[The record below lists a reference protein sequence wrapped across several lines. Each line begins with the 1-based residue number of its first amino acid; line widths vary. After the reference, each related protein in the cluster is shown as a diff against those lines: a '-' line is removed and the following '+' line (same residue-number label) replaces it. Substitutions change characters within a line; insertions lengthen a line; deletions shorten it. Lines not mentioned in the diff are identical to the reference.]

1 MTPSVFMA
9 FRTFISM
16 VLLGALV
23 VLAGCSGSNRL
34 QHRSAEDAYQQGMQR
49 FEDEDYEEAIRYF
62 RAVFSYGRA
71 NDWADDAQLQMARA
85 HRNNGQFRLAA
96 TEYRRFLDL
105 YRNDELVP
113 TAEFERA
120 MCFFELS
127 PRYQLDQTDTQQALS
142 LFQLFIDRYPNHEL
156 VPEAQEHISEL
167 REKLAHKKYE
177 AATLYET
184 RDMYRAAALTH
195 EVVFDQ
201 YPETTWADDALL
213 GAIRSY
219 IEYSAQSVQQR
230 QAERLEKAI
239 ENYNRLVQVFPN
251 SSLLKE
257 AEALYEEARERLD
270 AIEERQSLAEN
281 G

>member
-1 MTPSVFMA
+1 MA
-9 FRTFISM
+9 FRTYISM
-16 VLLGALV
+16 ALLAALV
-23 VLAGCSGSNRL
+23 VVAGCSGSNRL
-34 QHRSAEDAYQQGMQR
+34 QHRSPEDAYQQGMQR
-49 FEDEDYEEAIRYF
+49 FENEDYDEAIRYF

-85 HRNNGQFRLAA
+85 YRNNNQFRLAA
-96 TEYRRFLDL
+96 TEYRRFLEL
-105 YRNDELVP
+105 YRNDERVP
-113 TAEFERA
+113 TAEYERA
-120 MCFFELS
+120 MSYFELS
-127 PRYQLDQTDTQQALS
+127 PRYQLDQTDTRQALS

-156 VPEAQEHISEL
+156 VPEAQEHITEL

-201 YPETTWADDALL
+201 YPETSWADDALL

-219 IEYSAQSVQQR
+219 IEYSAQSVEQR
-230 QAERLEKAI
+230 QAERLQQAV
-239 ENYNRLVQVFPN
+239 ENYNRLVQVFPD
-251 SSLLKE
+251 SPLLKE
-257 AEALYEEARERLD
+257 AEALYEDAQDRLA
-270 AIEERQSLAEN
+270 AIEERQSLADN

>member
-1 MTPSVFMA
+1 MA
-9 FRTFISM
+9 FRTTISII
-16 VLLGALV
+16 LLAALV
-23 VLAGCSGSNRL
+23 VVAGCTGSNRL

-49 FEDEDYEEAIRYF
+49 FEDDDYEKAIRYF

-71 NDWADDAQLQMARA
+71 NNWADDAQLQMARA
-85 HRNNGQFRLAA
+85 YRNNNQLRLAA
-96 TEYRRFLDL
+96 TEYRRFLEL
-105 YRNDELVP
+105 YRNDERVP

-120 MCFFELS
+120 MSYFELS

-142 LFQLFIDRYPNHEL
+142 LFQLFVDRYPNHEL
-156 VPEAQEHISEL
+156 VPEAQEHIGEL

-177 AATLYET
+177 AAMLYET

-201 YPETTWADDALL
+201 YPETSWADDALL

-230 QAERLEKAI
+230 QAERLERAV
-239 ENYNRLVQVFPN
+239 ENYNRLVQVFPD
-251 SSLLKE
+251 SPLLNE
-257 AEALYEEARERLD
+257 AEALYEEVQDRLD
-270 AIEERQSLAEN
+270 AIEERQSLADN